1 MSKYKKLLKNVLTFA
16 LGSFGSRILQ
26 LLLLPYYTR
35 ALNTSQYGSIE
46 IITQSINIIV
56 PLICLSI
63 YDGVM
68 RFAMDKS
75 INARQTLA
83 TAFRF
88 IIATQAGLALLVLV
102 VPPLHNIEHIW
113 LIVLIVVAQSIRT
126 LFAQYARAVGFVKQF
141 SISGIIQTL
150 VLAISNIT
158 LLSAFNLGVAGYLI
172 SLVIADFVSLFVL
185 LLSTSIQKHV
195 FGDKFNLPLLK
206 SMLRFSVPL
215 VPNAIMWWGMNASN
229 RYFIRYYHGLSVTGL
244 FGVASKVPAI
254 LTMLMMIF
262 TQAWQLSAIEEYET
276 SDSETYYSNIYSM
289 LESFLFIC
297 GVALMI
303 FIRLF
308 WFAIGEGYQ
317 EALGLVPPI
326 LGGVVF
332 SSLASFF
339 GSLYLAAKRTKS
351 ILVTTI
357 IGFLIGLVLNI
368 LLIPSLSGLG
378 AGIATLV
385 SFFLVNLYRIRD
397 TSRFVSLRVNGWQ
410 LFANGTVLVLSSM
423 VIYVEDLLLAGLVSV
438 LSLIFVIYVN
448 RNNLRRIIAKFSV
461 LKKRV

>member
-410 LFANGTVLVLSSM
+410 LFANGTVLVP
-423 VIYVEDLLLAGLVSV
+423 VSYTHLDV
-438 LSLIFVIYVN
+438 Y
-448 RNNLRRIIAKFSV
+448 
-461 LKKRV
+461 KRQMN